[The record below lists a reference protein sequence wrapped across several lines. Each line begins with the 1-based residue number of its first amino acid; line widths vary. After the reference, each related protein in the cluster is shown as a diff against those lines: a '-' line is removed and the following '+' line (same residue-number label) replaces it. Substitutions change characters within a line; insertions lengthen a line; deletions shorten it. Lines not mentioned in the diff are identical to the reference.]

1 MTIEQFNDV
10 LHADPFRS
18 FTIHMGDGR
27 IFFVKHRDFIARS
40 PSGRTVTVYAENDKL
55 SILELLL
62 MTELE
67 IHASDQPG
75 AAA

>member
-1 MTIEQFNDV
+1 MTGEY
-10 LHADPFRS
+10 
-18 FTIHMGDGR
+18 
-27 IFFVKHRDFIARS
+27 FVKHRDFIARS

-55 SILELLL
+55 SILDLLL